1 MERFAHTCVSGPF
14 RGCRGRCAPE
24 ALHIVCSCDRRD
36 DRKIFISSTM
46 RAEGLDTPAQEQSF
60 SNRYR
65 NCSCLHGLRQIEPL
79 SLAPPAAGSN
89 ALPPTVPQARE
100 RVHGRPLACAGPNKF
115 AAGHQGAAHACPAT
129 TAVRR
134 SERSAIVTGR
144 RPRWI
149 SVLGTLRRLA
159 SPGSAIRTRSSDS
172 AAVASHSLAS
182 ERR

>member
-46 RAEGLDTPAQEQSF
+46 RAEGLDTPAQQQSF
-60 SNRYR
+60 NNRHR
-65 NCSCLHGLRQIEPL
+65 NCSCLHGHRQIEPL
-79 SLAPPAAGSN
+79 PLAPPAAGSN
-89 ALPPTVPQARE
+89 AVPPTVPQARE
-100 RVHGRPLACAGPNKF
+100 RVHGRPPACAGPNKF

-134 SERSAIVTGR
+134 SERSASVAGR

-149 SVLGTLRRLA
+149 SVLGTRR
-159 SPGSAIRTRSSDS
+159 PGSAIRTRSSDS